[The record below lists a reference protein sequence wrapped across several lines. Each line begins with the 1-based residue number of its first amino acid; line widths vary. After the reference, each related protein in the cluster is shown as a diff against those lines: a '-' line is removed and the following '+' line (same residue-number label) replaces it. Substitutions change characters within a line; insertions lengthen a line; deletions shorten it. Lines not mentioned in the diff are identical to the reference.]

1 MTMPG
6 TDVMRTLGAASA
18 VRRALQ
24 MVLSG
29 MVAFFRATT
38 HRREVYKLLEMDDR
52 SLRDIGLIRN
62 DVVGALAQ
70 PWAKDPSIVL
80 LVRRVD
86 RLSRLRAGVVPA
98 RRLAERS
105 RAEAEA

>member
-6 TDVMRTLGAASA
+6 TDEMRTLGPASA
-18 VRRALQ
+18 VRRVLQ

-38 HRREVYKLLEMDDR
+38 NRREVYKLLEMDDR

-86 RLSRLRAGVVPA
+86 RLSRVRAGVVPA
-98 RRLAERS
+98 RRLGERS
-105 RAEAEA
+105 RAKAEA

>member
-6 TDVMRTLGAASA
+6 TDEVHTLGAASA
-18 VRRALQ
+18 LPRLVQ
-24 MVLSG
+24 VVISG
-29 MVAFFRATT
+29 VMAFIRATM

-70 PWAKDPSIVL
+70 PWAKDPSVVL

-86 RLSRLRAGVVPA
+86 RLSRLRTRVVPTQGV
-98 RRLAERS
+98 AERR
-105 RAEAEA
+105 RAKADA